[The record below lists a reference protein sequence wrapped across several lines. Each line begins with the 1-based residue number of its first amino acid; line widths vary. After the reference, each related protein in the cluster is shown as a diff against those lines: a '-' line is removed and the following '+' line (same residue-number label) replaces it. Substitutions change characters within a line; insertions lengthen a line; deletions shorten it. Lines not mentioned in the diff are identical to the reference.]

1 MWDSIANPDHCK
13 SCYFVNS
20 VLSVP
25 IGTCNVFF
33 CTANFSTRTAEEGE
47 RKRFKSCKKMV

>member
-1 MWDSIANPDHCK
+1 MWDSIAIPDHCK

-25 IGTCNVFF
+25 IGTCNVF